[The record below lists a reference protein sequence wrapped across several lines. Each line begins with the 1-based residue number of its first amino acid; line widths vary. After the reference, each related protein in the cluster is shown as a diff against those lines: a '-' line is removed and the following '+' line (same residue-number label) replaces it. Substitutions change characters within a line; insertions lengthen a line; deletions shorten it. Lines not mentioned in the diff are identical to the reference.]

1 MEAGIKKIK
10 LIGYICF
17 LGVLCVGVG
26 SIIVLTIHS
35 EYNTLITPYERQVII
50 FTFYQAFL
58 SAGLSLSLAIP
69 ISRAIYRNDFF
80 GKKLIISVI
89 GILFV
94 LPILV
99 VILAVINV
107 FGMNGVINQS
117 IGYLGFEKFSIYGLI
132 GILTGHIL
140 INLPFAVRLLI
151 SGWSMIPTE
160 HVRLAKQLG
169 FGKRAFFEHIEL
181 PMLIKIAPGIFTIIF
196 LYCSLTFSIAL
207 VLGGGPSATTVELAI
222 YQAIVF
228 EGDLAAAARLS
239 TFQLICLTLLLILS
253 TKFSGNMFVEQ
264 TIVLK
269 NNMRGPRTKLSHWL
283 DCFFIGLFCIFIFL
297 PILIIGFKG
306 LENIAIPK
314 IDFILPAINSLIVA
328 LIATL
333 INLTISLFLC
343 VLIVDEKQKV
353 VRTLFEVG
361 SFSIICIS
369 PLVFG
374 TAFFLLLF
382 EYIDISANAL
392 LLTGVTNGI
401 LMIPISLAI
410 LLPGFKRLKARY
422 GKLMTIIGVSR
433 SSELVKFYIPLL
445 KKNIKFSCALV
456 FTLSIGD
463 LGIIVLF
470 SGTEMGTL
478 PMYLYR
484 LIGSYRMDEA
494 YFVAMI
500 LLLMAFLSF
509 WIIENGNLN
518 AFKRKQM

>member
-10 LIGYICF
+10 LVGYICF

-26 SIIVLTIHS
+26 SIIVLTMHS

-80 GKKLIISVI
+80 CKRLIISVI

-107 FGMNGVINQS
+107 FGMNGVINNS

-160 HVRLAKQLG
+160 HVRLANQLG
-169 FGKRAFFEHIEL
+169 FGTRAFFEHIEL

-269 NNMRGPRTKLSHWL
+269 NNMRGPRTKLSHCL
-283 DCFFIGLFCIFIFL
+283 DYFFIGLFCTFIFL

-353 VRTLFEVG
+353 LRSLFEVG

-392 LLTGVTNGI
+392 LLTGVTNGV